1 MDIIKK
7 SPFKFDKLFCVASDC
22 DMMTIDFLNNFINN
36 INIKYGLPISNS
48 FWVRGHKNSISILDD
63 DDDVK
68 NKLLIISHYHNGYL
82 DHLHGWNSDSERL
95 SIFDKEALNINN
107 NKITFKNLDKKTTSY
122 KFFRKENKNNPN
134 SKIDLLKKD
143 NNVKLTQLNNTDYII
158 KLDKF
163 TNFDNKYVNTKVINF
178 YIGLNCNI
186 NSIVLNYGNSK
197 NRIINYDNME
207 LQKNTFI
214 CGNYKIISLITEKL
228 NYKTNKINNIELKT
242 NKLDLHL
249 ITLGIINKEIQKTQ
263 EKLLDYYNIKPIYMS
278 AHGGW
283 THNNRVHQSEMYSRS
298 DQHTIYDYK
307 PIKYI
312 TSISN
317 ILEDDCI
324 NMYYTFNKKFFNY
337 NTSACCSL
345 PLKPKFDK
353 LIKQFNIKN
362 ITSGGGNIPFL
373 INESLNTSD
382 DDFWYTH
389 LGTLNADINRDFY
402 PNEYLEYFKQLSHN
416 YYSIKQGSNRL
427 FICSPSFYV
436 KYKTIQQEIEKNIK
450 IIDNNIY
457 IDSWLS
463 NKRNYLWLNKEVW
476 SSDLAYITIYTPSD
490 SSKLFINSVE
500 QTNYIRNPKD
510 NSGKDSITIVD
521 ITTPVI
527 LLSNLPTY
535 HNGYNNINLSN
546 QNNFNNDKIISVYE
560 NSNNISYIKLIIDN
574 QISYNTSHLYINF
587 ETYFK
592 NNSDFNIIL
601 DIDGKKIA
609 IVNNS
614 IIDNNIDSYW
624 IINNKNCK
632 MEYYLPVYD
641 LVFINNEL
649 VLPNGKIKEVIIM
662 IKQGTK
668 DDFIHIKEL
677 SLLRS
682 NPCYD
687 NEENYLIS
695 GIVTKNNIQITD
707 ALLEL
712 CTKDNKVLISNI
724 NSSGFYHFKLEKNII
739 YKIKC
744 SYKNE
749 FYETKWRKNSK
760 NEVNLNIEL

>member
-1 MDIIKK
+1 MEIIKK
-7 SPFKFDKLFCVASDC
+7 TPFKFDKLFCIASDC
-22 DMMTIDFLNNFINN
+22 DKMSIDFLNNFINN
-36 INIKYGLPISNS
+36 INVKYGLPISNS
-48 FWVRGHKNSISILDD
+48 FWVQGYNNSISMLNDNNDIQ
-63 DDDVK
+63 

-82 DHLHGWNSDSERL
+82 DHLHGWNSDNKRL
-95 SIFDKEALNINN
+95 SIFDKESFIINNN
-107 NKITFKNLDKKTTSY
+107 NKITLKNLDKKTTNY
-122 KFFRKENKNNPN
+122 KFFRKDTKNNYPLYP
-134 SKIDLLKKD
+134 ILEKD
-143 NNVKLTQLNNTDYII
+143 NNVKLTLFNNRDYIVE
-158 KLDKF
+158 LDKF
-163 TNFDNKYVNTKVINF
+163 TNFDNKYLDTQVINF
-178 YIGLNCNI
+178 YIGIDCSI
-186 NSIVLNYGNSK
+186 NSIVLNYGK
-197 NRIINYDNME
+197 NKIINYDNME
-207 LQKNTFI
+207 IQKNTFI

-242 NKLDLHL
+242 DKLDLHL
-249 ITLGIINKEIQKTQ
+249 IILGITNKEIQKKQ
-263 EKLLDYYNIKPIYMS
+263 EKILDYYNIKPIYMS
-278 AHGGW
+278 EHGGW
-283 THNNRVHQSEMYSRS
+283 IHNNRVEDYQTEMFSRS
-298 DQHTIYDYK
+298 DQDKIYDYK
-307 PIKYI
+307 PVKYI
-312 TSISN
+312 TGVPN
-317 ILEDDCI
+317 ILDDNCNNI
-324 NMYYTFNKKFFNY
+324 YYTFEKKSIKCD
-337 NTSACCSL
+337 TSIDGSL
-345 PLKPKFDK
+345 PLKPELEK
-353 LIKQFNIKN
+353 LIKEFNIKR
-362 ITSGGGNIPFL
+362 IISGGGNMPFL
-373 INESLNTSD
+373 INQSLNTTD

-389 LGTLNADINRDFY
+389 LGTLSSDINRDFY
-402 PNEYLEYFKQLSHN
+402 PNEYLEYFKQLSYN
-416 YYSIKQGSNRL
+416 YYGIKQETNRL

-463 NKRNYLWLNKEVW
+463 NKRDYLWLNKEVW

-527 LLSNLPTY
+527 LLSNLPMY

-546 QNNFNNDKIISVYE
+546 QNNFNNKIISVCE

-592 NNSDFNIIL
+592 KDTDFNIIL
-601 DIDGKKIA
+601 NIDEKKIA
-609 IVNNS
+609 IVNNT

-624 IINNKNCK
+624 IINNINGK

-649 VLPNGKIKEVIIM
+649 VFPNGKIKEVIIM

-668 DDFIHIKEL
+668 DDFINIKEL

-687 NEENYLIS
+687 NEDKYLIS

-712 CTKDNKVLISNI
+712 CTKDNKVLISNT

-739 YKIKC
+739 YKIKI

-760 NEVNLNIEL
+760 NEVNSNIEL